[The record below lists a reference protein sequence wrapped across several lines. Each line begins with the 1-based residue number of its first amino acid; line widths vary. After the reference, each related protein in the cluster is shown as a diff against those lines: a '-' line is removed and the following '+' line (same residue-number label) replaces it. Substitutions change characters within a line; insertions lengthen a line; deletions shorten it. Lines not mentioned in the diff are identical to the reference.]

1 MLKVIMNKAGNGDCI
16 SLQTEKNFIL
26 IDGGTAQSFEEWK
39 KQIIGLVNEI
49 DTLVITHIDNDHVN
63 GIIKLLIDENCPKI
77 GEVYFNGVEQF
88 FGKLES
94 QENTSRVESSLSALS
109 MELSSVDSTMQ
120 IGFSEGTSLS
130 YLLNEKKIISNLILG
145 GEAICRDKVSEFNSG
160 GIKFKL
166 ISPTLENLEELRESW
181 EDCLNQKN
189 IRPKIINKSY
199 SKAFEA
205 YLNKIESQYNQ
216 NIQISSELFMSIES
230 LALSDFTSDNSLNN
244 KTSLA
249 FIVEYHE
256 KKILFLGDCHVETI
270 ESWFNDEGIVNITV
284 DAVKVS
290 HHGSKNN
297 TSLDLLNR
305 INCNK
310 YLISTNGKSHNHP
323 DLETLARIAYVN
335 KNRETFIYINY
346 EIDHIPE
353 WFLKDLMDNY
363 SNVKILMDVG
373 GIEL

>member
-16 SLQTEKNFIL
+16 SLQTEKHFIL

-39 KQIIGLVNEI
+39 NQIIGLVDEI
-49 DTLVITHIDNDHVN
+49 NTLIITHIDNDHVN
-63 GIIKLLIDENCPKI
+63 GIIKLLMDENCPKI

-94 QENTSRVESSLSALS
+94 QENNGRIESSLSALS

-130 YLLNEKKIISNLILG
+130 YLLSEKKITPNPVLE
-145 GEAICRDKVSEFNSG
+145 GETICRDKVSEFNIG
-160 GIKFKL
+160 DIKFKL
-166 ISPTLENLEELRESW
+166 ISPTLQDLEKLKENW

-189 IRPKIINKSY
+189 IRPKIINKNY
-199 SKAFEA
+199 SKAFES
-205 YLNKIESQYNQ
+205 YLNKIEIQDNE
-216 NIQISSELFMSIES
+216 NIKISSELFMSIES
-230 LALSDFTSDNSLNN
+230 LALAEFNSDNSLNN
-244 KTSLA
+244 KSSLA
-249 FIVEYHE
+249 FMVEYKQ
-256 KKILFLGDCHVETI
+256 KKILLLGDCHVETI
-270 ESWFNDEGIVNITV
+270 ESWFNDEAIDSVTV

-297 TSLDLLNR
+297 TSLNLLSR
-305 INCNK
+305 INCSK

-335 KNRETFIYINY
+335 KNQETYIYINY
-346 EIDHIPE
+346 EIEHIPD
-353 WFLKDLMDNY
+353 WFMNDLRDNY
-363 SNVKILMDVG
+363 YNVKILMDVREVE
-373 GIEL
+373 I

>member
-1 MLKVIMNKAGNGDCI
+1 MNKAGNGDCI
-16 SLQTEKNFIL
+16 SLQTEKKFIL

-49 DTLVITHIDNDHVN
+49 DTLIITHIDNDHVN
-63 GIIKLLIDENCPKI
+63 GIIKLLMDDNCPKI

-181 EDCLNQKN
+181 EDCLN
-189 IRPKIINKSY
+189 
-199 SKAFEA
+199 
-205 YLNKIESQYNQ
+205 
-216 NIQISSELFMSIES
+216 
-230 LALSDFTSDNSLNN
+230 
-244 KTSLA
+244 
-249 FIVEYHE
+249 
-256 KKILFLGDCHVETI
+256 
-270 ESWFNDEGIVNITV
+270 
-284 DAVKVS
+284 
-290 HHGSKNN
+290 
-297 TSLDLLNR
+297 
-305 INCNK
+305 
-310 YLISTNGKSHNHP
+310 
-323 DLETLARIAYVN
+323 
-335 KNRETFIYINY
+335 
-346 EIDHIPE
+346 
-353 WFLKDLMDNY
+353 
-363 SNVKILMDVG
+363 
-373 GIEL
+373 